1 MLSVSLSQYNDPVH
15 LGRSGMQRHMPY
27 ELHQKQPTTT
37 ASTTNHVLCSKS
49 TTLQT
54 MFQDTSWVILP
65 FPGNLQRLHTGGI
78 RKSMLVSDMTQICA
92 LRSSA
97 FSATVQGSDI
107 GT

>member
-65 FPGNLQRLHTGGI
+65 FPGIYNAYT
-78 RKSMLVSDMTQICA
+78 LVAYASRCLSVT
-92 LRSSA
+92 
-97 FSATVQGSDI
+97 
-107 GT
+107 